1 MFDNL
6 YFFINFFYEQL
17 ETNYILFILL
27 YLGSL
32 IIFFSLSLPG
42 GPVLIISSGFF
53 FGFYIGFLINIIAIL
68 IGSFVF
74 IYIFKKLFNNLFNLF
89 YLKFSNRLNNL
100 IKHSTYE
107 YLILIRLIAGI
118 PLFIQNLFFSFINIS
133 KSKFFISS
141 FLGFSPIIFLLTYFG
156 SKIYEI
162 YELKNFKSSDVI
174 STEFIFFTIV
184 LIFLIIIRIIYKIKK
199 RQ

>member
-1 MFDNL
+1 MFDHL
-6 YFFINFFYEQL
+6 YLIINFFNEQL
-17 ETNYILFILL
+17 ETNFTLFFLL
-27 YLGSL
+27 YLFLL

-74 IYIFKKLFNNLFNLF
+74 IYILKNLFKNLFNLF
-89 YLKFSNRLNNL
+89 YLKFSKRLNNL
-100 IKHSTYE
+100 IKYSTYE
-107 YLILIRLIAGI
+107 YLILIRLIGG
-118 PLFIQNLFFSFINIS
+118 PLFIQNLFFSFTDIS
-133 KSKFFISS
+133 KFKFFISS
-141 FLGFSPIIFLLTYFG
+141 FFGFSPTIFLFTYFG

-162 YELKNFKSSDVI
+162 YELKNFKSSDII

-184 LIFLIIIRIIYKIKK
+184 LIILIFIRIIYKIKK
-199 RQ
+199 R

>member
-1 MFDNL
+1 MLDNL
-6 YFFINFFYEQL
+6 YLFLIFFYEQL
-17 ETNYILFILL
+17 ETNFLLFFLL
-27 YLGSL
+27 YLFSL

-53 FGFYIGFLINIIAIL
+53 FGFYLGFLINIISIL

-74 IYIFKKLFNNLFNLF
+74 IYILKNLFNKLFNLF
-89 YLKFSNRLNNL
+89 YLKFSKRLNNL
-100 IKHSTYE
+100 IKNSTYE

-118 PLFIQNLFFSFINIS
+118 PLFVQNLFFSFINIS

-156 SKIYEI
+156 SKINEIKNYE
-162 YELKNFKSSDVI
+162 SSDVI
-174 STEFIFFTIV
+174 STEFIFFIIL
-184 LIFLIIIRIIYKIKK
+184 LIILIIIRIIYKKNNN
-199 RQ
+199 